1 MSRDTTRKMQSAPNE
16 IEASHSVK
24 PSSLSHSPELHWER
38 AFWAADMKVVAGV
51 DEVGR
56 GAMAGPLLSAA
67 VVLPAV
73 TGAKL
78 RKLRLA
84 LADVRDSK
92 ILTPVRR
99 TQLAQAVR
107 EQAIGV
113 GIGVVDVNELDSVGV
128 GPANRMAMERAV
140 LALHY
145 EVDALI
151 IDACVLDLGCPQ
163 TGPIDGD
170 ALSLSVAAAS
180 IVAKVTRDQMMIDL
194 AAVDTRYGFE
204 LHKGYCSG
212 LHRERLLQY
221 GPSEHHRRCF
231 APVAAV
237 LRTT

>member
-1 MSRDTTRKMQSAPNE
+1 M
-16 IEASHSVK
+16 
-24 PSSLSHSPELHWER
+24 L
-38 AFWAADMKVVAGV
+38 VVAGV

-67 VVLPAV
+67 VVFPACR
-73 TGAKL
+73 GATL
-78 RKLRLA
+78 RKLRMA

-92 ILTPVRR
+92 LLPPGRR
-99 TQLAQAVR
+99 TQLDRAIR
-107 EQAIGV
+107 EQAISV
-113 GIGVVDVNELDSVGV
+113 GIGIVDVEELDGVGV

-140 LALHY
+140 LALDTA
-145 EVDALI
+145 VDALI

-194 AAVDTRYGFE
+194 AAVDSRYGFE

-212 LHRERLLQY
+212 LHRERLSLH
-221 GPSEHHRRCF
+221 GPSAHHRRCF
-231 APVAAV
+231 APVSAA
-237 LRTT
+237 LAAT